1 MPSTGVV
8 AAWADGRFGVGA
20 VLIGEVGGVGAAM
33 PLSSCRCRSGGGFG
47 RYETPTGW
55 INLLLDTFNVDIC

>member
-1 MPSTGVV
+1 M
-8 AAWADGRFGVGA
+8 GA
-20 VLIGEVGGVGAAM
+20 VLIGEVGSVGAAM
-33 PLSSCRCRSGGGFG
+33 PLPSCRCRSGGGFG